1 MSAVRRAAV
10 VAAVILAAFPAAAF
24 GASPDWLIG
33 PRILVPGDLRNQD
46 CRTGVCKH
54 NENTDLTRW
63 RGDIYLVHRTAGSQ
77 ILGPN
82 SSLRVYRS
90 RDEGRSFKLRA
101 PGGSPARAALSR
113 LVVLKPAA
121 ARPELAGGL
130 REPDGRLAG
139 YGRPVAPAKE
149 PSMIRSAT
157 AATTSNRVSG

>member
-24 GASPDWLIG
+24 GARPYWLIG

-54 NENTDLTRW
+54 NETRW

-90 RDEGRSFKLRA
+90 RDEGRRSSCARR
-101 PGGSPARAALSR
+101 GGSPARAALSR
-113 LVVLKPAA
+113 LVVLEPAE

-130 REPDGRLAG
+130 REPDGHLAG